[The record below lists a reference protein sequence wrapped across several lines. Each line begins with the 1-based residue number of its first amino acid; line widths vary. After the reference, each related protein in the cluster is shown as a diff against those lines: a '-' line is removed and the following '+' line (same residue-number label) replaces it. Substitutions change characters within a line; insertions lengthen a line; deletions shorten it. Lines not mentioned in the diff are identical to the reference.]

1 MLPALW
7 RLASKMRRSV
17 PCEFLPVPFRGRMLR
32 DTGRSDHAPLWDAG
46 YPAIMATDTAN
57 MRNPHYHQPS
67 DQIETLDLD
76 FLTLSA
82 PDSGRNHS
90 LGHHRSRWS

>member
-76 FLTLSA
+76 FLTAVCTGLRTES
-82 PDSGRNHS
+82 
-90 LGHHRSRWS
+90 